1 MARRRASCHAVPP
14 MDQSRTL
21 SVTEHVPDD
30 PSSAT
35 PVLVLVHGSLD
46 RAGSFARVLRRLR
59 DLHTLAYDRRGY
71 HHSRHLL
78 PVHTTLGG
86 HVDDLLT
93 VIDDRPAVVVGH
105 SYGGIIALDAA
116 LRPGG
121 PGPILAIAAYE
132 PPLPWLASRSQGPG
146 DPGRRTERRGPQD
159 TGDPGERAE
168 RFFRRMV
175 GDSAWERL
183 PDAAKADRRADGA
196 ALAAETDAIRVTEA
210 PFDVAALTV
219 PTTYGRGSNSLP
231 HHRQAV
237 DWLVAHTPAARLVEI
252 AGAGHGAHLTHPDA
266 FATMARET
274 VASGGAPGVAPAG
287 RGHRDYADQ
296 DPKGPSADAKGIP
309 P

>member
-1 MARRRASCHAVPP
+1 
-14 MDQSRTL
+14 MDQPHSL

-30 PSSAT
+30 PSSAG
-35 PVLVLVHGSLD
+35 PLLVLVHGSLD

-71 HHSRHLL
+71 HRSRHLL
-78 PVHTTLGG
+78 PVHATLGG
-86 HVDDLLT
+86 HVDDLLA
-93 VIDDRPAVVVGH
+93 VIDDRPAVVIGH

-121 PGPILAIAAYE
+121 PGPILAIASYE
-132 PPLPWLASRSQGPG
+132 PPLPWLASRSPRPAASGPG
-146 DPGRRTERRGPQD
+146 VDRRGPGE
-159 TGDPGERAE
+159 TEDPAERAE

-183 PDAAKADRRADGA
+183 SDAAKSDRRADGA
-196 ALAAETDAIRVTEA
+196 ALAAEMDAIRVSEP

-219 PTTYGRGSNSLP
+219 PATYGRGGNSLP

-237 DWLVAHTPAARLVEI
+237 DWLVAHTPGARLVEI

-266 FATMARET
+266 FAAMARET
-274 VASGGAPGVAPAG
+274 LACADAGPGVGPAG
-287 RGHRDYADQ
+287 REHRGYADQ
-296 DPKGPSADAKGIP
+296 GPKGPGADAKGIP